1 MFGYVKPVH
10 AELLVREHGF
20 YRALYCGI
28 CRAMQR
34 HTGRL
39 SALTLSYDSVFYA
52 LVRGILLDAHFT
64 AGSFRCAACPAKCRE
79 AVEEHPVLVD
89 TARVF
94 TLLAYG
100 KAEDAYRDRRGGS
113 RFFLLLAVRILRRA
127 AKRAALPALWEE
139 MEKELAALDALEA
152 AHCPSVDEVVDC
164 SGRMLS
170 AFFCEGLSEEEAC
183 LAGAVGYHLGR
194 FIAALDAADD
204 FAEDVAQDQ
213 YNPYRYSGSGRF
225 AEEER
230 TLAVSALRAEL
241 ASLEEAV
248 LRLPLSRSEDAADI
262 LKNILYLGLGGYV
275 DRLAR
280 GEPLHE
286 AKGRGKRGAR
296 V

>member
-10 AELLVREHGF
+10 TELLVREHSF

-34 HTGRL
+34 HTGHM

-52 LVRGILLDAHFT
+52 LVRALLLDAHLT
-64 AGSFRCAACPAKCRE
+64 AKKFRCAACPAKCRE

-89 TARVF
+89 TARAF
-94 TLLAYG
+94 ALLAYG
-100 KAEDAYRDRRGGS
+100 KAKDTYRDRGGGP

-127 AKRAALPALWEE
+127 ARRAELPVLCAE
-139 MEKELAALDALEA
+139 MEAELASLDALEA

-164 SGRMLS
+164 SGRMLA
-170 AFFCEGLSEEEAC
+170 AFFREGLDEESAA
-183 LAGAVGYHLGR
+183 LAAPVGYRLGR
-194 FIAALDAADD
+194 FIAALDAAED
-204 FAEDVAQDQ
+204 FEEDCAKGN

-225 AEEER
+225 TEEER
-230 TLAVSALRAEL
+230 ATAVLALRAEL
-241 ASLEEAV
+241 CALEEAI

-275 DRLAR
+275 DRLAK

-286 AKGRGKRGAR
+286 KMNKG
-296 V
+296 